1 MKKGTFLPAIAA
13 LILMAGIAICCPA
26 EGTEGRKATPQ
37 IKTDANRPF
46 EMPKDMIDKILAD
59 IKAKDPNKAKE
70 LEALRDK
77 DPAKFREELRID
89 ALRRRIDPENKRN
102 LVWRRPGDTHFEIE
116 WADAN
121 RLSEMPKDVIDR
133 MLTDIKER
141 DPNKGKELE
150 ALRDKDPA
158 KFREELMGI
167 FHERM
172 EAMRDRGFG
181 PDRMA
186 GGPEGPKGMAG
197 PPPGPGEQPPGF
209 GPFQEKT
216 GEFLKWV
223 KDNYPEESKKLEDL
237 KNDQGL
243 YDRQLRLLGRK
254 YGWLY
259 ERIRENPKLGEVL
272 KEDMEL
278 AKERNSIL
286 KKIKEAKSN
295 AEKEKLKAELE
306 KVVSERY
313 DLIVKRTQIEY
324 EQLSNKLEE
333 LKKQVEE
340 SKANVKKW
348 KDEEFKKE
356 QVKKQVKRLLEQGDE
371 PFPRWE

>member
-1 MKKGTFLPAIAA
+1 VIFGKGNKMKKGSFLPAIAA
-13 LILMAGIAICCPA
+13 LILIAGMAICCPA
-26 EGTEGRKATPQ
+26 EETGGRKAAPQ
-37 IKTDANRPF
+37 IKADANRPF

-59 IKAKDPNKAKE
+59 IKERDPNKAKE

-77 DPAKFREELRID
+77 DPAKFREELR
-89 ALRRRIDPENKRN
+89 E
-102 LVWRRPGDTHFEIE
+102 
-116 WADAN
+116 
-121 RLSEMPKDVIDR
+121 
-133 MLTDIKER
+133 
-141 DPNKGKELE
+141 
-150 ALRDKDPA
+150 
-158 KFREELMGI
+158 I

-172 EAMRDRGFG
+172 ETMRDRGFG
-181 PDRMA
+181 PEEMA
-186 GGPEGPKGMAG
+186 GGPGGPEGHKGMAG
-197 PPPGPGEQPPGF
+197 PPAGPGEPPPGF
-209 GPFQEKT
+209 RPFQEKSE
-216 GEFLKWV
+216 EFLKWV
-223 KDNYPEESKKLEDL
+223 KDNYPDEAKKLEELKSNQDL
-237 KNDQGL
+237 
-243 YDRQLRLLGRK
+243 YERQLRLLGRK

>member
-1 MKKGTFLPAIAA
+1 MIFGKGNKMKKGTFLPAIAV
-13 LILMAGIAICCPA
+13 LILIAGIAICCPA
-26 EGTEGRKATPQ
+26 EETKGRMLAPQ
-37 IKTDANRPF
+37 IKADANRPF
-46 EMPKDMIDKILAD
+46 EMPKDMIDRILA
-59 IKAKDPNKAKE
+59 
-70 LEALRDK
+70 
-77 DPAKFREELRID
+77 
-89 ALRRRIDPENKRN
+89 
-102 LVWRRPGDTHFEIE
+102 
-116 WADAN
+116 
-121 RLSEMPKDVIDR
+121 
-133 MLTDIKER
+133 DIKER

-158 KFREELMGI
+158 KFRDQMREIIREH
-167 FHERM
+167 F
-172 EAMRDRGFG
+172 EAMRHRGFG
-181 PDRMA
+181 PEEMV
-186 GGPEGPKGMAG
+186 GGPGGPKGMAG

-209 GPFQEKT
+209 RPFQERSE
-216 GEFLKWV
+216 EFLKWI
-223 KDNYPEESKKLEDL
+223 KDNYPDEAKKLEDL

-259 ERIRENPKLGEVL
+259 EQVRENPKLGEVL

-278 AKERNSIL
+278 AKERDSIL
-286 KKIKEAKSN
+286 KRIKEAKSD

-340 SKANVKKW
+340 SKANVEKW
-348 KDEEFKKE
+348 KGKEFKKE
-356 QVKKQVKRLLEQGDE
+356 QVKKQVEMLLKRPDT
-371 PFPRWE
+371 FPRWE